1 MIFLYSLP
9 IVNISY
15 NPYGVLTKKIYL
27 YILMELAIRDHI
39 IFQMKEELKNRKKM
53 LCMKRAQLKQT
64 VHDNEMLKHVL
75 EDYEKYNAH
84 MINQKRQQMANLEQ
98 LNSYITN
105 ITNELIL
112 SDNLLQE
119 SNIERREIL
128 REITKLKEE
137 IDELAEN
144 D

>member
-1 MIFLYSLP
+1 
-9 IVNISY
+9 
-15 NPYGVLTKKIYL
+15 VLTKKIYL

-53 LCMKRAQLKQT
+53 LCMKRTQLKQT
-64 VHDNEMLKHVL
+64 IHDNEMLKHVL

-105 ITNELIL
+105 ITNELTL

-128 REITKLKEE
+128 REINKLKEE
-137 IDELAEN
+137 IDELAQN
-144 D
+144 V